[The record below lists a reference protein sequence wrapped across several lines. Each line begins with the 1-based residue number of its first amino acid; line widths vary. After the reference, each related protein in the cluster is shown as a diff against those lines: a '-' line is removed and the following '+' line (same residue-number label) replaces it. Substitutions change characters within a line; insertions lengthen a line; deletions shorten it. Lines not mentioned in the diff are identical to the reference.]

1 MADHT
6 NRTLRPFRDYDE
18 HDVINLFR
26 LSGAA
31 ENELPVH
38 RGTLVTFADNDGW
51 TADRED
57 GINMLGGA
65 GLNSIGGVVS
75 QRYGVHATV
84 KVAQSTQQPIGM
96 TLYDVRET
104 DENGELLIHNPR
116 KAVEMECV
124 LSGQAVPI
132 VTRGIFLYSGAL
144 LASNAPNAGADLF
157 CGNLGEITS
166 VAGTIKQ
173 VGFALGKKDGNGHVL
188 ISLNIVGHPV
198 DVNA

>member
-18 HDVINLFR
+18 LDVINLFR

-84 KVAQSTQQPIGM
+84 KVAQAGNQPIGM

-132 VTRGIFLYSGAL
+132 VTRGIFLYSGNI
-144 LASNAPNAGADLF
+144 LAAQTVAPGASLYHDVSGDLTTGTTAG
-157 CGNLGEITS
+157 I
-166 VAGTIKQ
+166 V
-173 VGFALGKKDGNGHVL
+173 VGKALGAADSNGHVL
-188 ISLNIVGHPV
+188 VRIDL
-198 DVNA
+198 